1 MFASLQKIY
10 DRMKNMT
17 KLGKNPLSVLLI
29 DDESQVLRVLE
40 KALQKDGFR
49 VHAASQGR
57 EGLELVL
64 TEDFDL
70 LLVDVCLADISAV
83 DFVEELRRRK
93 PEYLERL
100 IFVTGNAFSEE
111 CQKLRE
117 VTNST
122 FLSKPFHLQELR
134 DTVQTMLIRS
144 RSQEDDE

>member
-10 DRMKNMT
+10 DRMRNMT
-17 KLGKNPLSVLLI
+17 KLGKNPLSVLII

-49 VHAASQGR
+49 VRAVSQGR
-57 EGLELVL
+57 EGLEFIL

-70 LLVDVCLADISAV
+70 LLVDVCLADISAAE
-83 DFVEELRRRK
+83 FVEELGRLK
-93 PEYLERL
+93 PAFLERL
-100 IFVTGNAFSEE
+100 IFVTGNAYSDES
-111 CQKLRE
+111 QKLRE
-117 VTNST
+117 LTNAA